1 MPHRYADAYWH
12 WRAEPRIWWAHVEVV
27 RISALGSR
35 RTLIVA
41 AAVVL
46 AALAAVTTFV
56 YVRGIE
62 NRAYEGA
69 ELVQAFVVSA
79 DIPKGTPGELAAND
93 FIKVTKIPRNVFPQ
107 SAVLALDELAG
118 KVAVAPLAANTI
130 LVNGQFVDPRTAQVT
145 FSQKIPAGRVAI
157 TVSVDQVRGVAGLL
171 VPGDKVN
178 LLVADGG
185 TQRVLFQNVDIIAI
199 GSTAAPQAG
208 ETAEVTNPG
217 SGLITFAV
225 PPEAASRIAFAT
237 TQGGGLYLTLVPTDN
252 APVDI
257 PPVNGSNLFSGGLTP
272 ER

>member
-1 MPHRYADAYWH
+1 M
-12 WRAEPRIWWAHVEVV
+12 
-27 RISALGSR
+27 GSR
-35 RTLIVA
+35 RTLIVV

-62 NRAYEGA
+62 DRAYQGA
-69 ELVQAFVVSA
+69 QLVQVFVVTQ
-79 DIPKGTPGELAAND
+79 DIPKGLPGEQAAND
-93 FIKVTKIPRNVFPQ
+93 FIKVDKVPRKLLPS
-107 SAVLALDELAG
+107 SAVTALDELAG

-130 LVNGQFVDPRTAQVT
+130 LVTGQFVDPRTAQVT
-145 FSQKIPAGRVAI
+145 FSQKIPAGKVAI

-178 LLVADGG
+178 ILVADGASE
-185 TQRVLFQNVDIIAI
+185 RLLFQNVDIIAI

-225 PPEAASRIAFAT
+225 PPEAASRIAYAS

-252 APVDI
+252 APVNV
-257 PPVNGSNLFSGGLTP
+257 PPVNGANLFSGGLTP